1 MLLEQS
7 YYTSAAQTSN
17 HSAKS
22 LEKCLLNCNFLKV
35 PSNIWWG
42 STSNRIDPMQKCQ
55 NGHKLTRAWS
65 NLVFWLCCCTG
76 VTRTLTCSIFT
87 CWRNLGVWLRCHQNW
102 FPGPIEQIDPLA
114 GFWNNLASW
123 EDFNFFPQLEQSKFK
138 NHKNSFFIYTST
150 VAFVNLFQISYWLWE
165 YTKK

>member
-1 MLLEQS
+1 
-7 YYTSAAQTSN
+7 
-17 HSAKS
+17 
-22 LEKCLLNCNFLKV
+22 
-35 PSNIWWG
+35 
-42 STSNRIDPMQKCQ
+42 MQKCQ

-102 FPGPIEQIDPLA
+102 FPGPLEQLDPLA

-123 EDFNFFPQLEQSKFK
+123 EDFNYFPQLEQSKFK
-138 NHKNSFFIYTST
+138 IIKTVSSFLPVQLHILTFFKFHIDYENTLRSRDEIRFDSMGLWVGSIYDL
-150 VAFVNLFQISYWLWE
+150 FVSCFVVLCHAGM
-165 YTKK
+165 